1 MTRLNL
7 TVNQPTSTTTTNRMA
22 AVAGNPLHEAHT
34 LGVFSS
40 LFRECSLTEDMFRTL
55 GELGW

>member
-1 MTRLNL
+1 
-7 TVNQPTSTTTTNRMA
+7 MA
-22 AVAGNPLHEAHT
+22 AVTVNPLHEAQT

-55 GELGW
+55 RELG